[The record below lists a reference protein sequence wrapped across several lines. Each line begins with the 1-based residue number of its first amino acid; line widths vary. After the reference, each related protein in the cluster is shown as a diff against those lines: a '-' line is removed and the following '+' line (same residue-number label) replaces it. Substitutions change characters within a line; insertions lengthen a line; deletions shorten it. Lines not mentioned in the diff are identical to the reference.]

1 MDGAG
6 SQEVCSDLSAFKAQ
20 RAFGIAVLGTERLPM
35 KRHPHRGIIVAGHP
49 TSLRLEAEFWDFLRE
64 IAYERQL
71 SLSEL
76 INAISQA
83 KSRKVTLVRVDGAL
97 RKQKPRTSGALTGAT
112 EGLGL
117 RAARCH

>member
-1 MDGAG
+1 MAQGRRRF
-6 SQEVCSDLSAFKAQ
+6 SAPSRLNGPLALPYS
-20 RAFGIAVLGTERLPM
+20 VPERLPM
-35 KRHPHRGIIVAGHP
+35 KRHPHRGIIIAGHP

-83 KSRKVTLVRVDGAL
+83 KSRKVTLASAL
-97 RKQKPRTSGALTGAT
+97 RVFVAQHY
-112 EGLGL
+112 
-117 RAARCH
+117 RAAASQRC

>member
-6 SQEVCSDLSAFKAQ
+6 SQEVCGDLSAFKAHGPLALQ
-20 RAFGIAVLGTERLPM
+20 YLVPERLPM

-83 KSRKVTLVRVDGAL
+83 KSRKVTLASAL
-97 RKQKPRTSGALTGAT
+97 RVFVAQHY
-112 EGLGL
+112 
-117 RAARCH
+117 RAAAS

>member
-20 RAFGIAVLGTERLPM
+20 RAFGIADSVPERLPM

-83 KSRKVTLVRVDGAL
+83 KSRKVTLASAL
-97 RKQKPRTSGALTGAT
+97 RVFVAQHY
-112 EGLGL
+112 
-117 RAARCH
+117 RAAASQRC